1 MDKSVVNASH
11 DHHAPTQSFLILHF
25 AMALFQCGY
34 YCGRQVYEAYWP
46 DEENELMVFDDLQV
60 KFLRQN
66 KFIGITIRKFVI
78 FKEKQVNCSSQLPFV
93 LLTVRYCP
101 EM

>member
-1 MDKSVVNASH
+1 MDKSVVIASR
-11 DHHAPTQSFLILHF
+11 DHHAPTQSFLILHV
-25 AMALFQCGY
+25 AMELFQCGY

-66 KFIGITIRKFVI
+66 KFIGITIRKFLI
-78 FKEKQVNCSSQLPFV
+78 FKENQVNCSSAHNCLV
-93 LLTVRYCP
+93 CY
-101 EM
+101 